1 MPTSSPPRPPHN
13 PAPRR
18 LRLACSSI
26 IAIAIL
32 AAAFATASA
41 QTLARPGW
49 DATGVNTDPWWQ
61 HSVFYK
67 IDPTST
73 PTDFKDLTSRLESLR
88 SLGVDALI
96 LPAPNLPTQPAN
108 STAPAPENPAL
119 NDLDELIHQCSL
131 RGMRILL
138 TLPTNLPDPFSVS
151 RFWLSRGVA
160 GLQVATPP
168 GADTLFTQAVVE
180 ALRRITGAT
189 VGQRIVL
196 SNLDPIAAAVA
207 VPTPSTRRAPVR
219 RTVRQADPN
228 AAQLQID
235 SPLSH
240 IAIPDAPT
248 LRAMLN
254 QSFLQPNIL
263 LDLHRPSAAPDP
275 YPALANAIAAILLTT
290 HSAALIDSSENL
302 ILNPSSATEPAQP
315 APPPAP
321 TPSTSTFT
329 LVAPPATPH
338 APKPPDPKTVAA
350 LALTDWYRQ
359 LAVLHHGNAALRL
372 GNPTFLNFD
381 QQNTLAWVAHTP
393 TNSALT
399 PPVVVLCNLS
409 SSRVKVALGDALK
422 GLNLRGTYLRTL
434 LRSDKAMGPQDLN
447 AVDLPPFSVYIGEL
461 HR

>member
-1 MPTSSPPRPPHN
+1 M
-13 PAPRR
+13 
-18 LRLACSSI
+18 
-26 IAIAIL
+26 
-32 AAAFATASA
+32 
-41 QTLARPGW
+41 ARPGW
-49 DATGVNTDPWWQ
+49 DAAGVNTDPWWQ
-61 HSVFYK
+61 HSIFYK

-73 PTDFKDLTSRLESLR
+73 PIDFKDLTSRLESLR

-96 LPAPNLPTQPAN
+96 LPAPSLPTQSAN
-108 STAPAPENPAL
+108 SAPAPDNPAL
-119 NDLDELIHQCSL
+119 NDLDELVHQASL

-138 TLPTNLPDPFSVS
+138 TLPANLPDPFSVS

-196 SNLDPIAAAVA
+196 SNLDPTATAVA
-207 VPTPSTRRAPVR
+207 VPTSPTQRAPVR
-219 RTVRQADPN
+219 RTARQPDPN

-235 SPLSH
+235 SPLNH
-240 IAIPDAPT
+240 IAIPDAST
-248 LRAMLN
+248 LRAMLT
-254 QSFLQPNIL
+254 QSFIQPNVL
-263 LDLHRPSAAPDP
+263 FDLHRPSVASAAPDP
-275 YPALANAIAAILLTT
+275 YPALASAIAAILLTT
-290 HSAALIDSSENL
+290 HSASLIDSTDNL
-302 ILNPSSATEPAQP
+302 ILNPSPAAEPAQP
-315 APPPAP
+315 TPPPAP

-329 LVAPPATPH
+329 LVAPAATPH

-372 GNPTFLNFD
+372 GSPTFLNFD
-381 QQNTLAWVAHTP
+381 QQNALAWVARTP
-393 TNSALT
+393 TASTLT
-399 PPVVVLCNLS
+399 PPVIVLCNLS
-409 SSRVKVALGDALK
+409 SSPVQLALGAALK
-422 GLNLRGTYLRTL
+422 GLNLRGTYLRSL

-447 AVDLPPFSVYIGEL
+447 SVDLPPFSVYIGEL